1 MSTYIILRQI
11 KPKTVLNSTDI
22 LPLRLNNKITN
33 ECQGID
39 WKECYATLGCYDFI
53 DIFDTNDL
61 RQVEKTIMIM
71 SDDENFNTNLLFAN
85 SLKSISGE

>member
-1 MSTYIILRQI
+1 MKVSKGFLD
-11 KPKTVLNSTDI
+11 K
-22 LPLRLNNKITN
+22 KITEFGN
-33 ECQGID
+33 VTMHFDGKANAWD
-39 WKECYATLGCYDFI
+39 NYDFI
-53 DIFDTNDL
+53 DIFDANDL